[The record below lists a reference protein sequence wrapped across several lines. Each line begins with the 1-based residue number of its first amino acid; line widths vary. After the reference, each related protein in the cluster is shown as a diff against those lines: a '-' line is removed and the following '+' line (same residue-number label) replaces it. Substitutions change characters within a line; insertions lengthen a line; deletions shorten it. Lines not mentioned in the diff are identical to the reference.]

1 MSNITN
7 YTKFLISKG
16 LISVS
21 DDKIEALVNEFLSTS
36 PSSSTTT
43 TSTTPTPTSTS
54 TTTLTPTSTTTTNIT
69 RCVKKLKVSPK
80 GNDLCGRP
88 ISKTGISRGCL
99 YCPSH
104 VKMCEKRQLSIT
116 EHHDFEVSKS
126 DKPNKKS
133 EKTNK
138 KSNKKST
145 KTVSTKSVSTK
156 GVRVYYN
163 TYWTTSENYRDLDSQ
178 NDLVKHIAANYE
190 GSGTMLFYDERVIN
204 DISELERMYEIYS
217 NKDNTTFSPDT
228 TISTVSKEEF
238 VKSATGKSF
247 DDICDIFNLT
257 TRYFYFEKLICM
269 GKIEDGRM
277 VYNLIIGT

>member
-36 PSSSTTT
+36 PSSSTTS
-43 TSTTPTPTSTS
+43 TSTKTSTS
-54 TTTLTPTSTTTTNIT
+54 ITT
-69 RCVKKLKVSPK
+69 CVKKLKVSPK

-88 ISKTGISRGCL
+88 ISKLGISRGCL

-104 VKMCEKRQLSIT
+104 VKMCEKRQLSLT
-116 EHHDFEVSKS
+116 EHHDFEVSKTKTS
-126 DKPNKKS
+126 EKSNKKS
-133 EKTNK
+133 EKSK

-145 KTVSTKSVSTK
+145 KSVPTK

-178 NDLVKHIAANYE
+178 NDLVYNIDPHYD
-190 GSGTMLFYDERVIN
+190 GSGTMLFYERVIN
-204 DISELERMYEIYS
+204 DISELERMYDIYY
-217 NKDNTTFSPDT
+217 NNVDNNIFSPGT

-238 VKSATGKSF
+238 VNMSKGKSF
-247 DDICDIFNLT
+247 DDICYEFNLT
-257 TRYFYFEKLICM
+257 IRYFYYEKLICM
-269 GKIEDGRM
+269 NKIEEGRM
-277 VYNLIIGT
+277 VYSLIIGT